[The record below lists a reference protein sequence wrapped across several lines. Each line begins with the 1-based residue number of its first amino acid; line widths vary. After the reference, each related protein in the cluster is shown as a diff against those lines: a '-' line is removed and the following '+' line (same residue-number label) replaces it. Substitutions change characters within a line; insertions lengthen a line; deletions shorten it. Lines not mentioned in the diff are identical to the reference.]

1 MRETISNKNL
11 SDPACEAMWRLR
23 AENVISVED
32 YEVLRDALYKLAE
45 IEEAE
50 KDSKRSISAWIIN
63 KFKKEK

>member
-1 MRETISNKNL
+1 MSEIISNKNL
-11 SDPACEAMWRLR
+11 SDPACEVMWRLR

-50 KDSKRSISAWIIN
+50 KGGKGSIMAWIIN
-63 KFKKEK
+63 KLKKEK